1 MLTTTNHKPKKMT
14 QNPFNNILV
23 LAGFF
28 DSFRSLKDR
37 TYKLMFETSELSPE
51 KLMNL
56 GLSLQKAGYLAF
68 KSDPFLSEE
77 MLVLDGLKAD
87 YDDTGKS
94 PSTRL
99 KAVLYRLWEK
109 EPEGYEDFNLYYKF
123 KMEKLINHFKEKLD

>member
-1 MLTTTNHKPKKMT
+1 
-14 QNPFNNILV
+14 
-23 LAGFF
+23 
-28 DSFRSLKDR
+28 
-37 TYKLMFETSELSPE
+37 
-51 KLMNL
+51 MNL
-56 GLSLQKAGYLAF
+56 GLSLQKAGFLAF

-123 KMEKLINHFKEKLD
+123 KMEKLIDHYKTKLD